1 MKLLAYGVI
10 IIYGRIYVSTDYY
23 KDTPYLF
30 SCTLKDHTPNTMFL
44 NSAKKYRC
52 WKNLIDNF
60 QLGNVR
66 FENIKIKNTVQD
78 VIKLLLTK

>member
-1 MKLLAYGVI
+1 MTLEEAYILLEDTVPAFCEYANRALKGIYYGE
-10 IIYGRIYVSTDYY
+10 T
-23 KDTPYLF
+23 KDETR
-30 SCTLKDHTPNTMFL
+30 L
-44 NSAKKYRC
+44 NSAKKYSC